1 MKLREQ
7 KTPVTFFE
15 LEKAC
20 ERIAN
25 FRSSY
30 QAMKTISERN
40 NAKVFDEVGRII
52 SLWEPGKSFIEKEMN
67 VIIDLLRDYEE

>member
-20 ERIAN
+20 ERIKD

-40 NAKVFDEVGRII
+40 NAMVFDEVGRTI
-52 SLWEPGKSFIEKEMN
+52 SLREPGKGLMEKE
-67 VIIDLLRDYEE
+67 YERYSRRNSE